1 MDKIQ
6 IAIIALVCLV
16 AILVIDN
23 RLKINK
29 IMQKKVSFEEDMPV
43 YKEPM
48 MDSIEEEEEEKN
60 AEIED

>member
-23 RLKINK
+23 RLKINR

-43 YKEPM
+43 YKEPV
-48 MDSIEEEEEEKN
+48 MDEMEEEEEEKIT
-60 AEIED
+60 EIED